1 MIHSRKRIKSLPTK
15 EQVET
20 ERKRYRWKK
29 AYFKALRGTIS
40 VLTYMAAVAALI
52 ATLVLPV
59 LQIEGTSMEP
69 PLVNGDIVL
78 LTKTTAFGRG
88 DICGFAWN
96 NKILIKRVIGIPG
109 DWIEID
115 TDGTVYLNGE
125 KLDEPY
131 AEQIAFG
138 ECDLEFPYQV
148 PQEQYFVLGDMAG
161 FAARGKH
168 TIAIAGAIAVGIL
181 ILDAAITMIKKMH
194 KKVLPRVIMIC
205 SFVAMLLINIFSWN
219 FSSISLML
227 VAAVVSLTI
236 FILQGAQHQLPVGS
250 FLQGYA
256 TA

>member
-1 MIHSRKRIKSLPTK
+1 MKGKWQKRTALPTID
-15 EQVET
+15 QIET
-20 ERKRYRWKK
+20 ERKRYRWKR
-29 AYFKALRGTIS
+29 AYFKALRGTIA

-69 PLVNGDIVL
+69 TLVNGDIVL
-78 LTKTTAFGRG
+78 LTKTTAFDRG

-138 ECDLEFPYQV
+138 ECDLEFPFQV
-148 PQEQYFVLGDMAG
+148 PQEQYFVLGDM
-161 FAARGKH
+161 RE
-168 TIAIAGAIAVGIL
+168 
-181 ILDAAITMIKKMH
+181 
-194 KKVLPRVIMIC
+194 
-205 SFVAMLLINIFSWN
+205 
-219 FSSISLML
+219 SSIDSRNTL
-227 VAAVVSLTI
+227 VGCVENEQIIGKIFFRVWPLKDMRFFNKAV
-236 FILQGAQHQLPVGS
+236 
-250 FLQGYA
+250 
-256 TA
+256 

>member
-1 MIHSRKRIKSLPTK
+1 MKGKWQRKTALPTID
-15 EQVET
+15 QIET

-40 VLTYMAAVAALI
+40 VLTYTAAVAALI

-69 PLVNGDIVL
+69 TLVNGDIVL

-138 ECDLEFPYQV
+138 ECDLEFPFRV
-148 PQEQYFVLGDMAG
+148 PQEQYFVLGDM
-161 FAARGKH
+161 RE
-168 TIAIAGAIAVGIL
+168 
-181 ILDAAITMIKKMH
+181 
-194 KKVLPRVIMIC
+194 
-205 SFVAMLLINIFSWN
+205 
-219 FSSISLML
+219 SSIDSRNTL
-227 VAAVVSLTI
+227 VGCVENEQIIGRI
-236 FILQGAQHQLPVGS
+236 FFRIWPMKDMR
-250 FLQGYA
+250 FF
-256 TA
+256 

>member
-1 MIHSRKRIKSLPTK
+1 MELKGKWQKRTALPTID
-15 EQVET
+15 QIET
-20 ERKRYRWKK
+20 ERKRYRWQK

-69 PLVNGDIVL
+69 TLVNGDIVL
-78 LTKTTAFGRG
+78 LTKTSAFGRG

-138 ECDLEFPYQV
+138 ECDLEFPFQV
-148 PQEQYFVLGDMAG
+148 PQEQYFVLGDM
-161 FAARGKH
+161 RE
-168 TIAIAGAIAVGIL
+168 
-181 ILDAAITMIKKMH
+181 
-194 KKVLPRVIMIC
+194 
-205 SFVAMLLINIFSWN
+205 
-219 FSSISLML
+219 SSIDSRNTL
-227 VAAVVSLTI
+227 VGCVENEQIIGKI
-236 FILQGAQHQLPVGS
+236 FFRIWPLKDIRFFNETV
-250 FLQGYA
+250 Y
-256 TA
+256 